1 MRRVVWLM
9 AFLGFFL
16 AFSNAFAEVEDVK
29 VELAL
34 NQDCI
39 LVVKYTNRSK
49 AFLNGT
55 LTLDINAGK
64 GSRKE
69 IADHK
74 INLPPGKTEDI
85 DTQVRVSGEAWVFVQ
100 TSFSGAGTGTAIM
113 VPADKTL
120 KCSK

>member
-1 MRRVVWLM
+1 MRRIIWPIAL
-9 AFLGFFL
+9 LGLFL
-16 AFSNAFAEVEDVK
+16 ACSNAFAEVEEVK
-29 VELAL
+29 VELVL

-39 LVVKYTNRSK
+39 LVVNYTNKSNV
-49 AFLNGT
+49 ALSGT
-55 LTLDINAGK
+55 LSLNINAGM
-64 GSRKE
+64 GNRKQ

-74 INLPPGKTEDI
+74 INLAPGKTEVI

-113 VPADKTL
+113 APADKTL